1 MIIIES
7 GLLEEVRVSAAIE
20 QFKRRNHD
28 KFRGQQNSFLSS
40 RDNQQYL
47 DPTKSLFTKCS
58 KYSNLT

>member
-28 KFRGQQNSFLSS
+28 KFRGQQNFLVLEITV
-40 RDNQQYL
+40 NI
-47 DPTKSLFTKCS
+47 
-58 KYSNLT
+58 LTRLKAFSQSAQSTQT

>member
-28 KFRGQQNSFLSS
+28 KFRGQQNFLVFEI
-40 RDNQQYL
+40 
-47 DPTKSLFTKCS
+47 T
-58 KYSNLT
+58 SNILTPLKAFSQSAQSTQT